1 MPVLVSFSIS
11 LLIHVLNI
19 VQPSKSHLSA
29 NSLGYALVV
38 FAQHDNTASIRQTI
52 ISKFISRS
60 YRLRTVSSAT
70 YAERSSTKEGRGQI
84 CKLGGAHLALGFD
97 TLFVA
102 PVNVRFG
109 VGRLTTLPPFS
120 VHP

>member
-84 CKLGGAHLALGFD
+84 CKLGFD